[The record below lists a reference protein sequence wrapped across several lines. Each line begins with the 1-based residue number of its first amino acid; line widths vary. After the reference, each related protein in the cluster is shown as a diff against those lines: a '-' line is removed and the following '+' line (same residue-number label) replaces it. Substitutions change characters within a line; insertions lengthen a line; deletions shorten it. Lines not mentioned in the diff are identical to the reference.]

1 MAENGPLTPEK
12 QLLRLIED
20 SKAPKQGSSPQEA
33 PAKLKAPGLLSF
45 SALRGALFGRLS
57 FFKRTTKKKIGSSKF
72 SVNIIAINRVLT
84 VAAACLLAYAVFD
97 AIASAMGLHHP
108 PNFAYRGEKNSSSA
122 VTGASPLKESA
133 YYLQKVTARD
143 IFKEGPRPAEQ
154 TQEKKEEKPSIQD
167 NEAVKSLSVV
177 GISWS
182 SNPDVII
189 EDKSKQKTYFVKRG
203 QMVGENIKV
212 EAVFKDHVVLS
223 LDGQE
228 FELR

>member
-20 SKAPKQGSSPQEA
+20 SKASKQESSQA
-33 PAKLKAPGLLSF
+33 PAKLKGPGLLSF
-45 SALRGALFGRLS
+45 SALRGALFGRIS
-57 FFKRTTKKKIGSSKF
+57 FLKRTTKKKIGGAKF
-72 SVNIIAINRVLT
+72 SVNIVAINRVLT
-84 VAAACLLAYAVFD
+84 VVAVCLLAYAVFD
-97 AIASAMGLHHP
+97 AIASAMALHHP
-108 PNFAYRGEKNSSSA
+108 PNFVYRGEKSPSPA
-122 VTGASPLKESA
+122 ILGVSPLKESA

-143 IFKEGPRPAEQ
+143 IFKEGAKPAEHVQ
-154 TQEKKEEKPSIQD
+154 DKKDEKPSIQD
-167 NEAVKSLSVV
+167 NEAVKSLSLV

-182 SNPDVII
+182 SDPDVIV

>member
-20 SKAPKQGSSPQEA
+20 SKTSKLESSPQLS
-33 PAKLKAPGLLSF
+33 AKLKGPGFLSF
-45 SALRGALFGRLS
+45 SALRGAIFGRIS
-57 FFKRTTKKKIGSSKF
+57 FLKRTTKKRIGGSKF
-72 SVNIIAINRVLT
+72 SVNIVAINRVLA
-84 VAAACLLAYAVFD
+84 VGAVCLLAYAVFD
-97 AIASAMGLHHP
+97 VIASAMALHHP
-108 PNFAYRGEKNSSSA
+108 PNFVYRGEKSSSPA
-122 VTGASPLKESA
+122 VTGVSPLKESA

-143 IFKEGPRPAEQ
+143 IFKEGPKPAEQ
-154 TQEKKEEKPSIQD
+154 SQAKKVEKPSIQD
-167 NEAVKSLSVV
+167 NEAVKSLSLV

-182 SNPDVII
+182 ADPDVII

-203 QMVGENIKV
+203 QMVGDNIKM